1 MRIFLRA
8 VIIPKRIKDF
18 MKNKSVKS
26 RLTIIV
32 TLLGCFLAAFLIWLI
47 VGYIDI
53 AAAVN
58 V

>member
-1 MRIFLRA
+1 
-8 VIIPKRIKDF
+8 